1 MNLQKLKRLRQLI
14 VVLSCLICAVTAN
27 GQSKNAAFD
36 KVVIT
41 QEAKSQLTQMTA
53 EAGELNAFASE
64 KDIKGEFVFDMT
76 LQGKGDVLT
85 VFMVS
90 SSSDDIAL
98 KNLLK
103 DKLHALRF
111 ENIKIPKKEKVKF
124 RYTVKF

>member
-1 MNLQKLKRLRQLI
+1 MNFQKLKTRKYF
-14 VVLSCLICAVTAN
+14 VAVFLLFVCSVPIYS
-27 GQSKNAAFD
+27 QSKNEFD
-36 KVVIT
+36 KVAIT
-41 QEAKSQLTQMTA
+41 GEAKSQLTQMATGT
-53 EAGELNAFASE
+53 GELNTFASE
-64 KDIKGEFVFDMT
+64 KDIKGEFVFDIT

-90 SSSDDIAL
+90 TSSDDIAR

-124 RYTVKF
+124 RHTIIF

>member
-1 MNLQKLKRLRQLI
+1 MNLQELKTFKQLAA
-14 VVLSCLICAVTAN
+14 VFLFFAYTVTAYS
-27 GQSKNAAFD
+27 QVKNDFD
-36 KVVIT
+36 KIAIT
-41 QEAKSQLTQMTA
+41 QEAKSQLTQMA
-53 EAGELNAFASE
+53 SESGELNTFASE
-64 KDIKGEFVFDMT
+64 KEIKGEFVFDMT

-111 ENIKIPKKEKVKF
+111 ANIKIPKKEKVKF
-124 RYTVKF
+124 RHTIIF

>member
-1 MNLQKLKRLRQLI
+1 MNLQELKTLKQHAAIFLFF
-14 VVLSCLICAVTAN
+14 AYTVTAYS
-27 GQSKNAAFD
+27 QAKNDFD
-36 KVVIT
+36 KIAIT
-41 QEAKSQLTQMTA
+41 QEAKSQLTQMSS
-53 EAGELNAFASE
+53 ESGELNTFASE
-64 KDIKGEFVFDMT
+64 KEIKGEFVFDMT

-111 ENIKIPKKEKVKF
+111 ANIKIPKKEKVKF
-124 RYTVKF
+124 RHTVIF